1 MCLHPW
7 LGSILHQF
15 LFFYSG
21 TIRARGKVSW
31 ATSSMEDTLNYQE
44 VQSVRLYGQVNQW
57 LEFLMS

>member
-7 LGSILHQF
+7 LGSIFHQF

-31 ATSSMEDTLNYQE
+31 TASSMEDTLNYQE
-44 VQSVRLYGQVNQW
+44 VQTYTKKHKALWPS
-57 LEFLMS
+57 E